1 MRIALT
7 LVGLCCLLA
16 ITGAVNSQSFDAPSK
31 LTIELQPARLTVD
44 GVISSSAH
52 DNILRNTA
60 ARLFDN
66 RTVEFSVTIQVA
78 LPPGWALVT
87 DLTLQ
92 AMAATRSSTAVIG
105 SSGISIRGFTED
117 KDRWT
122 SAVARIESALP
133 EGWTLRY
140 QVEEIAASASMHRQC
155 IELFRTAMR
164 SRKIAFQRA
173 GASLGTA
180 TAPLLDELIQI
191 VTDCPDA
198 GIEIVGHTDSTGD
211 EAVNLAL
218 GKARADTVA
227 DYFVSG
233 GVLRDRINAT
243 GVGSAEP
250 LTDEDSPQARQLNRR
265 IEIELRFP

>member
-1 MRIALT
+1 MRNVLT
-7 LVGLCCLLA
+7 LVSLCCLLA
-16 ITGAVNSQSFDAPSK
+16 ITKAVNSQSVDASSR
-31 LTIELQPARLTVD
+31 LTIDLQPARLAVD
-44 GVISSSAH
+44 GVISSPAH

-60 ARLFDN
+60 ARLFDD
-66 RTVEFSVTIQVA
+66 RVVEFSVTIQVA

-92 AMAATRSSTAVIG
+92 AMAATRSSAAVINR
-105 SSGISIRGFTED
+105 SGIWVRGFTGD

-133 EGWTLRY
+133 EGWTLHY
-140 QVEEIAASASMHRQC
+140 QVEEIATSASMHRQC
-155 IELFRTAMR
+155 MELFRTATQ

-173 GASLGTA
+173 SASLGTA
-180 TAPLLDELIQI
+180 NAPLLDKLIQI
-191 VTDCPDA
+191 VTDCRGA
-198 GIEIVGHTDSTGD
+198 GIEITGHTDSSGD

-218 GKARADTVA
+218 SKARADAVA
-227 DYFVSG
+227 DYLVSG
-233 GVLRDRINAT
+233 GVPRARINAA

-250 LTDEDSPQARQLNRR
+250 MADEDSPQARQLNRR